1 MKERNINT
9 VWSLAMLVIG
19 ICTIM
24 LGITGM
30 TDSVYKDVLL
40 RVIGVTDLLAVPV
53 LTYATVLKIK
63 NR

>member
-53 LTYATVLKIK
+53 LTYTTVLKIK